1 MYRKS
6 NNVEDKTRR
15 STKKERETKN
25 KQKYG
30 VYTSQH
36 VRICSHKKGE
46 IVYQR
51 HIDGDKFNVEQGS
64 CGRMFITG
72 KK

>member
-15 STKKERETKN
+15 STKKERATKN

-30 VYTSQH
+30 LYTSQH
-36 VRICSHKKGE
+36 VRICSNKKGV
-46 IVYQR
+46 IIYQR
-51 HIDGDKFNVEQGS
+51 HVDADKLNVEQRS
-64 CGRMFITG
+64 CGRMFITD